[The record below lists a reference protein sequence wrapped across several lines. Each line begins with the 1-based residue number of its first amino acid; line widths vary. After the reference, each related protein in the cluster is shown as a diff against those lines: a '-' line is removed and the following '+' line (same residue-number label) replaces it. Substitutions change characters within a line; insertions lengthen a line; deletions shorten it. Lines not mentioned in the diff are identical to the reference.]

1 MTPRLASNVALAWR
15 RMATV
20 CAITLALGG
29 GACPPTT
36 PDCPPG
42 NENCPCAENTTCS
55 APLECNAGSC
65 KQRAQTGSCS
75 ITRPCGT
82 DPVWGQ
88 LTCVAGR
95 CEPPSCPAGEVG
107 CPCGAGDVCQPLGVE
122 NAQCREGLCVL
133 ASCTPERA
141 GQAGC
146 PCNAGACVGT
156 AVCLHGTCRDDTFA
170 GVVVDNAAARSCDVV
185 LRAEGQSRI
194 RSVRFDSAVR
204 GREVQRGNEVAL
216 AFITR
221 ADVAFSGRV
230 ANVDVFPAP
239 VGGGSGLSVVRSSC
253 ADGQGAAVPQ
263 LMVRVE

>member
-1 MTPRLASNVALAWR
+1 
-15 RMATV
+15 
-20 CAITLALGG
+20 
-29 GACPPTT
+29 
-36 PDCPPG
+36 
-42 NENCPCAENTTCS
+42 
-55 APLECNAGSC
+55 
-65 KQRAQTGSCS
+65 
-75 ITRPCGT
+75 
-82 DPVWGQ
+82 
-88 LTCVAGR
+88 
-95 CEPPSCPAGEVG
+95 
-107 CPCGAGDVCQPLGVE
+107 
-122 NAQCREGLCVL
+122 
-133 ASCTPERA
+133 
-141 GQAGC
+141 
-146 PCNAGACVGT
+146 
-156 AVCLHGTCRDDTFA
+156 
-170 GVVVDNAAARSCDVV
+170 VV